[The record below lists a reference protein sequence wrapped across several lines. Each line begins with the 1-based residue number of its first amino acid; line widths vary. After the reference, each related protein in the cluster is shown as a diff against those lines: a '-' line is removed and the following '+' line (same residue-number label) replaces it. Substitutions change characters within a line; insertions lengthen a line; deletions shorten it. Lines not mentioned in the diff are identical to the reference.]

1 VPESYSHPGGP
12 TFHLAVIEAPATA
25 DPAGAPDL
33 VLNPGGPG
41 GSGVQFLLGVAAQ
54 LAPLRRHFDL
64 VSFDPRGVGESDPVS
79 CGSAAE
85 LERLLALD
93 PAPSTPSQVA
103 SVVAGTRA
111 FVRTCERDTPYAV
124 LDHVST
130 LDTARDM
137 DRLRAALGQAR
148 LNYLG
153 FSYGTYLGSV
163 YAELFPGTVGRFV
176 LDGAIDPALPAAT
189 FLAEQAAGFEEDLRD
204 FERWCSSRASCA
216 GSFTTGVVASVDR
229 LLSRLDSGVTLPVA
243 ASLAPPGS
251 RLDDG
256 LALTGILA
264 GLYSTSSWPFLG
276 QAIAAAA
283 AGSGS
288 ELLDLAD
295 SYAGISPGGS
305 ASNALAA
312 NVAIN
317 CVDRRW
323 PSSVPA
329 IERLVPRLARVAPVF
344 GPSEAWG
351 SLACGFWPVPP
362 GRGGAV
368 HLSRPLPILVVGS
381 TRDPATPYAWARA
394 LVSQLTG
401 SRLLTRVGD
410 GHTAY
415 FASACIATWVNRYL
429 VTGELPPAGT
439 VCR

>member
-1 VPESYSHPGGP
+1 MPTSTPVVPSPVPGRTPALARRCRARSGLRRLAGRSRCPVLAGLLALALGLGACSAGAPASKGGQRGRQEGGSPATTGRSADGLGGRGRLVWHTCHGSFRCATLAVPESYSHPGGP

-163 YAELFPGTVGRFV
+163 
-176 LDGAIDPALPAAT
+176 
-189 FLAEQAAGFEEDLRD
+189 
-204 FERWCSSRASCA
+204 
-216 GSFTTGVVASVDR
+216 
-229 LLSRLDSGVTLPVA
+229 
-243 ASLAPPGS
+243 
-251 RLDDG
+251 
-256 LALTGILA
+256 
-264 GLYSTSSWPFLG
+264 
-276 QAIAAAA
+276 
-283 AGSGS
+283 
-288 ELLDLAD
+288 
-295 SYAGISPGGS
+295 
-305 ASNALAA
+305 
-312 NVAIN
+312 
-317 CVDRRW
+317 
-323 PSSVPA
+323 
-329 IERLVPRLARVAPVF
+329 
-344 GPSEAWG
+344 
-351 SLACGFWPVPP
+351 
-362 GRGGAV
+362 
-368 HLSRPLPILVVGS
+368 
-381 TRDPATPYAWARA
+381 
-394 LVSQLTG
+394 
-401 SRLLTRVGD
+401 
-410 GHTAY
+410 
-415 FASACIATWVNRYL
+415 
-429 VTGELPPAGT
+429 
-439 VCR
+439 